1 MIHTTRD
8 ITWFMDIS
16 SLNYLTQI
24 WSTTSEM
31 QLELVGGFM
40 HKQLYKYL
48 KPYNSLH
55 LRPDERKY
63 YTASTQKHA
72 GGTIRRP
79 VQQPQRLCLEYRVNC
94 IKCHSEEVT
103 EKQPRIRIQSATVNK
118 CTMQESLPLYCVQ
131 CATVWILF
139 LQFLKIGKYGAG
151 FLPEM

>member
-1 MIHTTRD
+1 VIHTKRD

-16 SLNYLTQI
+16 GLNYLTQK

-31 QLELVGGFM
+31 QSELVGGFM
-40 HKQLYKYL
+40 HEQLYKYL

-72 GGTIRRP
+72 SGTIRRP

-118 CTMQESLPLYCVQ
+118 CTNVNTQCKNRCRCIVFSVQ
-131 CATVWILF
+131 QSEFCF
-139 LQFLKIGKYGAG
+139 YSF
-151 FLPEM
+151 